1 MPTTAT
7 KKKTPRKRTTSSA
20 RKYITRDEFKKEFKE
35 EFIQEFDSALTARF
49 HDFYEHER
57 REDDRNLL
65 ERIVKVEEE
74 LKNQRELM
82 KIGFEQVNKRVEL
95 IQSNMDK
102 RFEQVDKR
110 FDDVNKRFDMMF
122 KFITIGFSLV
132 TLIIVVFKFVN

>member
-7 KKKTPRKRTTSSA
+7 KKKTPRKRKTSSA
-20 RKYITRDEFKKEFKE
+20 EKYITRDEFKEEFKE
-35 EFIQEFDSALTARF
+35 EFVQEFDSALTARF

-82 KIGFEQVNKRVEL
+82 KIGFEQV
-95 IQSNMDK
+95 
-102 RFEQVDKR
+102 DKR